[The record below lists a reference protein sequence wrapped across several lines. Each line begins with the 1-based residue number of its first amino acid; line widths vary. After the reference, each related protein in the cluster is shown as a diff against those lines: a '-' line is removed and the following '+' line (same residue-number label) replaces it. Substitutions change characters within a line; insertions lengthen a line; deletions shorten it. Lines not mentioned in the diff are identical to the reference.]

1 MKKLSLTVTEDTYR
15 SACIW
20 AKQCD
25 TSISALLRNYLEI
38 LRRIPCPGAVASE
51 PELDVRGATGSSPV
65 GTSLP
70 L

>member
-1 MKKLSLTVTEDTYR
+1 MKKLSLTVTEETYR

-20 AKQCD
+20 AKQCN
-25 TSISALLRNYLEI
+25 TSISALVRNYLEI
-38 LRRIPCPGAVASE
+38 LQGLPCPGAIASE
-51 PELDVRGATGSSPV
+51 QDPDTRSLTGVSPV